1 MTILYNSKC
10 KIIRDVINDDSYGGA
25 VSTGTVTIAEN
36 EPCRFDFYMPKSN
49 VTSMQGQETVK
60 TYSIFFR
67 STRQHPIDIREEDI
81 VILTFPP
88 VHPELGKK
96 YRVRGVQRESLH
108 FQDPQYII
116 ECTLI
121 RIEESRGTNF

>member
-1 MTILYNSKC
+1 MTILYNSRC
-10 KIIRDVINDDSYGGA
+10 KIIRDVVIDNEYGSA
-25 VSTGTVTIAEN
+25 AYVTGTLIAHD

-49 VTSMQGQETVK
+49 ISASQGIETSK
-60 TYSIFFR
+60 TYSVFFR

-88 VHPELGKK
+88 VHPELDKR

-108 FQDPQYII
+108 FQDPNYII

-121 RIEESRGTNF
+121 RIEESRGNNF